1 LDPYHTLNLPPH
13 HVMLWDEIS
22 LRKIGQL
29 YNLEVVDIL
38 KSEATISEKSRIYKL
53 QLAGIFGSFFGS
65 IFHTLTRFWAKNLM
79 GQRYGAAIIAIYR
92 KK

>member
-1 LDPYHTLNLPPH
+1 MAKMYD
-13 HVMLWDEIS
+13 
-22 LRKIGQL
+22 
-29 YNLEVVDIL
+29 LEVVDIL

-53 QLAGIFGSFFGS
+53 QLAGIFGSFLGT